1 MEVYRILFIVTVGDY
16 LVPWPT
22 RREPSAIYRPQA
34 EFSGTGLRYS
44 HPQPTFFGDLA
55 RLNRCVCQSESGW
68 AQKTRLP
75 HPLKLSS

>member
-34 EFSGTGLRYS
+34 EFSGGR
-44 HPQPTFFGDLA
+44 FDGK
-55 RLNRCVCQSESGW
+55 SGV
-68 AQKTRLP
+68 R
-75 HPLKLSS
+75 SGEIS